1 MAQDP
6 LLQLLATHARLT
18 DKELSERLG
27 ITEKEAAARRNSFEQ
42 SGRIVGY
49 QAVINDGDE
58 DDDNVFAFIEVKVTP
73 EREGGFDR
81 LASRIARFE
90 EVSSCYLA
98 SGGFDLLVMVE
109 GRRMRDIANFVAEKL
124 STLDGVL
131 STATHFHL
139 KTYKKNGCIFEEP
152 PTDERLVVSP

>member
-1 MAQDP
+1 MSQDP

-27 ITEKEAAARRNSFEQ
+27 ITEEEALARRTAFERDGQ
-42 SGRIVGY
+42 IVGY
-49 QAVINDGDE
+49 QAIVNEGDH
-58 DDDNVFAFIEVKVTP
+58 DDSGVFAFIEVKVTP

-139 KTYKKNGCIFEEP
+139 KTYKKNGCIFEA
-152 PTDERLVVSP
+152 PTKDERLVVSP

>member
-1 MAQDP
+1 MSQDP
-6 LLQLLATHARLT
+6 LLHLLSTQARLT

-27 ITEKEAAARRNSFEQ
+27 LTEKEVTTRRIQFEQ
-42 SGRIVGY
+42 DGHIVGY
-49 QAVINDGDE
+49 QAVINDGE
-58 DDDNVFAFIEVKVTP
+58 QDDSFVFAFIEVKVTP

-81 LASRIARFE
+81 LATRIARFD

-109 GRRMRDIANFVAEKL
+109 GHRMRDIANFVAEKL

-139 KTYKKNGCIFEEP
+139 KTYKKNGCIFEAP
-152 PTDERLVVSP
+152 ATDERLIVSP